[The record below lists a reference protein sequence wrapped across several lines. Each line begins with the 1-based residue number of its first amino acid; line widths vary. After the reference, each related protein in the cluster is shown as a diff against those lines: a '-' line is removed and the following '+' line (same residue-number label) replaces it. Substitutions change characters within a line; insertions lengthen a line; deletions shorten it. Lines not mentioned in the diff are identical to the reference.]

1 VPQNQTKTIGI
12 FEVVEVSGEKAIGP
26 GERPIHARGMRE
38 RAVQMLETGVDVL
51 SENMASFIDS
61 LTDMLSASA
70 KVAGPFDI
78 DTVEVECQVNG
89 SGQIGL
95 PGTAGLQGGANS
107 TMRIVFKK
115 QQIAHEDGPTA
126 R

>member
-1 VPQNQTKTIGI
+1 MTQNLTKTIPI
-12 FEVVEVSGEKAIGP
+12 FEVVEVSGDRATVP
-26 GERPIHARGMRE
+26 GERPVHARGGRE
-38 RAVQMLETGVDVL
+38 RAVQMLEMGVDVL
-51 SENMASFIDS
+51 SENMANFINS

-78 DTVEVECQVNG
+78 DTVEVECQVSG

-95 PGTAGLQGGANS
+95 VGTGLGLQGGS

-115 QQIAHEDGPTA
+115 NPNPNDSSG